1 MDPAVRAELQE
12 TGRHLRPA
20 RVVHAD
26 EEHLW
31 LIDGHEVLRLGEC
44 QQPLTGETV
53 REHRHE
59 DRDPRVTEQIE
70 RIRDV
75 ALDRL
80 HGEDPGEL
88 VLQRLGGLSGRDVE

>member
-1 MDPAVRAELQE
+1 M
-12 TGRHLRPA
+12 
-20 RVVHAD
+20 HAD
-26 EEHLW
+26 EEHLG
-31 LIDGHEVLRLGEC
+31 LIDGHEVLCLGEC
-44 QQPLTGETV
+44 QQALTGETV

-59 DRDPRVTEQIE
+59 DVDPRVSQQIE

-88 VLQRLGGLSGRDVE
+88 VLQRLSGLLDMMSSDRVKRL